1 MSDQPWG
8 RAPARLDRRAALARL
23 GLAATAAYV
32 APLLTTLSTAEA
44 ASQGKGYRQS
54 RRGSGCSGS
63 GRCASGQYSRSRQE
77 YRHGAYYSPYPP
89 APPAYLRPEAR
100 LVLPPLEII
109 VRP

>member
-1 MSDQPWG
+1 MSDQPCG
-8 RAPARLDRRAALARL
+8 SAPARLDRRAALARL
-23 GLAATAAYV
+23 GLAATVAYV

-44 ASQGKGYRQS
+44 ASRGKGNA

-89 APPAYLRPEAR
+89 PPPAYLRPEAR
-100 LVLPPLEII
+100 LALPPLEII

>member
-1 MSDQPWG
+1 MSDQLWG
-8 RAPARLDRRAALARL
+8 RARARLDRRAALARL
-23 GLAATAAYV
+23 GLAATVAYV

-44 ASQGKGYRQS
+44 SSRGKGS
-54 RRGSGCSGS
+54 NRRGSGCSGS
-63 GRCASGQYSRSRQE
+63 GRCASGQYSRSRQD

-100 LVLPPLEII
+100 LVLPPLEVI